1 MITMT
6 AETKSLTQ
14 KSASL
19 FNATVVSSAIA
30 AAFDLGLFDEIRRY
44 DNVSVRDFCD
54 QNDLHHDSVRAILL
68 ALQTHKI
75 VKLNSDRDRVSRD
88 ELFEQVFLEKG
99 YFEWLFGGYGNML
112 QNLATMTRNKNRRG
126 NFSNRCGQRIASAGR
141 DYGAQF
147 VDRFFQDCI
156 EESNYIA
163 VADVG
168 CGSAD
173 RLIQMATMKHELTGV
188 GIEVNDHAVR
198 FARSEIQS
206 AGLQNR
212 IQVVEGDVRELTY
225 SGCYENVEVVFSFFM
240 GHDLWPREQ
249 CLLALQSIRKLF
261 PNADRFLLC
270 DTYRSQALDKENVPI
285 FTLGFEFTHMVM
297 GDYVPT
303 LDEWMALFAES
314 DWECAESHSIGIPFS
329 CIFDLRLK

>member
-30 AAFDLGLFDEIRRY
+30 AAFDLGLFEEIRRY
-44 DNVSVRDFCD
+44 DNVSIRDLCD

-75 VKLNSDRDRVSRD
+75 VKLNSDLDWVSRD

-156 EESNYIA
+156 ETASK
-163 VADVG
+163 
-168 CGSAD
+168 
-173 RLIQMATMKHELTGV
+173 T
-188 GIEVNDHAVR
+188 
-198 FARSEIQS
+198 
-206 AGLQNR
+206 
-212 IQVVEGDVRELTY
+212 
-225 SGCYENVEVVFSFFM
+225 
-240 GHDLWPREQ
+240 
-249 CLLALQSIRKLF
+249 
-261 PNADRFLLC
+261 
-270 DTYRSQALDKENVPI
+270 
-285 FTLGFEFTHMVM
+285 
-297 GDYVPT
+297 
-303 LDEWMALFAES
+303 
-314 DWECAESHSIGIPFS
+314 
-329 CIFDLRLK
+329 